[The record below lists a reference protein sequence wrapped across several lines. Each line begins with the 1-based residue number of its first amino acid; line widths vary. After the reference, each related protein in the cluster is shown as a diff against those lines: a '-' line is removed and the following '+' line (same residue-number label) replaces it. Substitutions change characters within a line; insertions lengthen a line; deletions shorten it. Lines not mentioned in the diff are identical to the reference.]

1 MKQYDKFLTLENF
14 ELAFYRLKTAQKNLY
29 KSIYYTDLK
38 IFETF
43 LQNNLITLIDQLKT
57 KTYKPEKSHK
67 IFIPKKNELVRPLSM
82 LKFTDLIVYQA
93 ITNIISDYSF
103 DKIAPRY
110 GNTIFGNIVNTSNS
124 GVKDKIF
131 FYQPWKKSWK
141 KFSERSVKYFE
152 DGYKYISE
160 FDIASFF
167 DTIDHSILIQILQND
182 YQIEEEITSLLSDCL
197 ETWTADFNHKTFV
210 AKHGIPQGPLSS
222 PFLADIYL
230 MYLDDEITTKGKLDI
245 KYLRYV
251 DDIRILSKNK
261 RISRKAIA
269 ALDLISRDL
278 GLIPQANKIFI
289 KEVTDIKQEIKIQN
303 NKFSAINKEFNK
315 ETEGKKS
322 KSLKL
327 KTHKNLKKR
336 FLDCFEINETIR
348 KEEYLDKTLISFSLY
363 KLNKD
368 TEVKDI
374 VLINYELLLTHF
386 EGILFYLKKH
396 YPKDTSV
403 ISFLNKIL
411 TDEDILFHHLTALIF
426 KWFPKI
432 DFNEEIFEN
441 YVSKVN
447 RNWLVRYY
455 MVDWLYENNKRELF
469 ELLLVENGRNYFI
482 ERKINDYKFILSTD
496 RTYKKLF
503 TIKLLK
509 ETNDLLALQGLYLS
523 IRNLNFFLGLNNN
536 SEYNSYVKKITGGY
550 SVDYINTILKDEYK
564 IISPETFFNRTI
576 WEDDNTYNAL
586 NESLVTYEKFRNT
599 EPSIAILNLNTFN
612 NLCFDKICERLN
624 LSKPAKEFG
633 VNLDSKIIND
643 ELPKSNR
650 YWMEINSKRNQKTEA
665 HPYDKYGNVR
675 IKIKKDELQKLHN
688 KEILTLEE
696 ICSYRNY

>member
-523 IRNLNFFLGLNNN
+523 IRNLNFF
-536 SEYNSYVKKITGGY
+536 
-550 SVDYINTILKDEYK
+550 
-564 IISPETFFNRTI
+564 
-576 WEDDNTYNAL
+576 
-586 NESLVTYEKFRNT
+586 
-599 EPSIAILNLNTFN
+599 
-612 NLCFDKICERLN
+612 
-624 LSKPAKEFG
+624 
-633 VNLDSKIIND
+633 
-643 ELPKSNR
+643 
-650 YWMEINSKRNQKTEA
+650 
-665 HPYDKYGNVR
+665 
-675 IKIKKDELQKLHN
+675 
-688 KEILTLEE
+688 
-696 ICSYRNY
+696 